1 MDAASVSCMLVSMA
15 FSTPWS
21 MAFKILWGK
30 LSLASKRFKA
40 DMAVYDCIFSW
51 WAD

>member
-21 MAFKILWGK
+21 MAFKIFVEQ
-30 LSLASKRFKA
+30 AE
-40 DMAVYDCIFSW
+40 FSFQ
-51 WAD
+51 AI